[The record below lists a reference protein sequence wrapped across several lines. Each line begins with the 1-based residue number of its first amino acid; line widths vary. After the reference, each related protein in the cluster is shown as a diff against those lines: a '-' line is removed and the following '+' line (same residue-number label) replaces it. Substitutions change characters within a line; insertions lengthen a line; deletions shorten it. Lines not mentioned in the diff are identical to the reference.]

1 MRYFLTVLLFFSF
14 AFGDTVLNCVGSTT
28 IQPIIEQ
35 IAQKYK
41 QESGITLNISGGGS
55 QYAVDSLVSNKIEIG
70 MVSRDLTKQEKSA
83 VSYITIGY
91 DTLAFI
97 VNSDNPLQNI
107 SKKDL
112 IEIYT
117 GEVKNWKKFNNKD
130 ENIHLVSKK
139 IDRGTLDVFEK
150 YTGLFHPKNPKNSDK
165 TKMIDA
171 SAWEAGAN
179 NDMMVWVGGIVNS
192 IGYISLGSAGAIE
205 KHGLPIKVLTLE
217 GVKPSKESV
226 QNHNY
231 VIKRELNLVFLKSN
245 KEAEKFALW
254 ILEEYG
260 QNSVEKNLFIRAKQ

>member
-1 MRYFLTVLLFFSF
+1 MRYLLTVLLSFSF

-35 IAQKYK
+35 IAQRYK

-55 QYAVDSLVSNKIEIG
+55 QYAVDSLISGKIEIG
-70 MVSRDLTKQEKSA
+70 MVSRDLTEQEKSA
-83 VSYITIGY
+83 VSHVTIGY

-97 VNSDNPLQNI
+97 VNRDNPLKNI

-117 GEVKNWKKFNNKD
+117 GEVKNWKKFNTKD
-130 ENIHLVSKK
+130 EKIHLLSKR

-150 YTGLFHPKNPKNSDK
+150 YTGLFHPQNTKNSDK
-165 TKMIDA
+165 TKMIDT

-192 IGYISLGSAGAIE
+192 IGYISLGSASAIE
-205 KHGLPIKVLTLE
+205 KHGMPIKILALE
-217 GVKPSKESV
+217 GVKPTKENI
-226 QNHNY
+226 QNHSY
-231 VIKRELNLVFLKSN
+231 PIKRELNLVFLKSN
-245 KEAEKFALW
+245 KEAEKFADW
-254 ILEEYG
+254 MFKEYA
-260 QNSVEKNLFIRAKQ
+260 QESVEKNLFIRAK